1 MGPSLDFH
9 DFVILCAALK
19 ASSDCS
25 TCRKGKSD
33 GALETLWLKLYA
45 DVLDGTYGRLE
56 ISLSRELSMV
66 LSKKNENF
74 LFFLILDFCFH
85 DASLKAYL
93 ALYVCAMDMVDSALK
108 TLGLVLLKYD
118 KIVATDFEKNVLRRL
133 P

>member
-1 MGPSLDFH
+1 MGPSLDFD

-74 LFFLILDFCFH
+74 LFFFILDFCFH

-118 KIVATDFEKNVLRRL
+118 KIVATDFEKNVPRRL